1 MNTIFA
7 LDYAPFLAV
16 NKPELLACYLI
27 IRNFSNSKGKCEV
40 SPALIQEH
48 LRQVPGLVDFNIDNA
63 LAELESCGLISQE
76 QEQIKVIAELLCSK
90 TIVSQLKDYAFSDQL
105 PAGYEALFDEKLL
118 YQCYTTNG
126 NVLWKVLAEVS
137 RFLGLDFIVV
147 KRLLENPKIKQR
159 FLELRKKV
167 EEIAEISG
175 QKVTKRKLKKAS
187 DKTVSELYEQL
198 MTEVHLKNGE
208 EIPVAEWKCSQ
219 ILRQYC
225 LCYKE
230 RYGQDYIFTASPFGS
245 FEMREAKKILT
256 AFDENATETVQ
267 FLKWCFEKK
276 SHEATIK
283 YPLTPR
289 FCSNDNVIREFRQN
303 GTGPVQQVAKV
314 ERKSALPTS
323 FIEWIVANYPHIQ
336 ETYHL
341 SKLEEIVFMKKAYDE
356 NDLPHPDM
364 KHVVEYALQIGL
376 LPKTGEVSFG

>member
-7 LDYAPFLAV
+7 LDYAPYLAV

-27 IRNFSNSKGKCEV
+27 IKNFCNSKGKCEIA
-40 SPALIQEH
+40 SSLIQQH
-48 LRQVPGLVDFNIDNA
+48 LQQIPGLSSFNIENA
-63 LAELESCGLISQE
+63 LVELESFGLISQE
-76 QEQIKVIAELLCSK
+76 HEHINIITNLLCSK
-90 TIVSQLKDYAFSDQL
+90 TIASQLKDYAFGDEV

-137 RFLGLDFIVV
+137 RFLGLDFAVV
-147 KRLLENPKIKQR
+147 KRLLENPKTKQR

-167 EEIAEISG
+167 EEAAEISG
-175 QKVTKRKLKKAS
+175 QKVTKRKLKRGS

-198 MTEVHLKNGE
+198 MAEVHIKNGE
-208 EIPVAEWKCSQ
+208 EIPVADWKSPQ

-225 LCYKE
+225 LSYKE
-230 RYGQDYIFTASPFGS
+230 RYGLDYMFTASPFGS

-283 YPLTPR
+283 FPLTPR

-303 GTGPVQQVAKV
+303 GAGPVQQVAKV
-314 ERKSALPTS
+314 ERKSVLPTQ
-323 FIEWIVANYPHIQ
+323 FIEWIVSTYPHIQ
-336 ETYHL
+336 ETFHL
-341 SKLEEIVFMKKAYDE
+341 SKLEELVFMKKAYDE

-364 KHVVEYALQIGL
+364 KYVVEYAIQTNL